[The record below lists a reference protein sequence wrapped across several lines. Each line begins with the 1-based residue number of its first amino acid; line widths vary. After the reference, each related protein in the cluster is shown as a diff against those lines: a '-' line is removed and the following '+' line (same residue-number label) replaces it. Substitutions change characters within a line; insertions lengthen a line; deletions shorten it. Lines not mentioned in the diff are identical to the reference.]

1 MANYNG
7 KLQVAEFR
15 ASDLLNK
22 GAKEKLIDEFIMSL
36 CQTAVLSFF
45 DDDTDE
51 VTAWLQAHA
60 YIIDLQDAGTV
71 DVKGALQLSMFATT
85 YMNNKTNQEK
95 GVNDNGKSERRRN
108 VNCGRN
114 TCGNGTS
121 RKRKGDGDDYDE

>member
-1 MANYNG
+1 MKEYKG
-7 KLQVAEFR
+7 KLQVAEFK

-22 GAKEKLIDEFIMSL
+22 DAKEKLIEEFVMSL

-45 DDDTDE
+45 DDDTDD

-85 YMNNKTNQEK
+85 YMNKQT
-95 GVNDNGKSERRRN
+95 NGKESNANGESERRSN
-108 VNCGRN
+108 PNCRRN
-114 TCGNGTS
+114 TSGNGRR
-121 RKRKGDGDDYDE
+121 RKEESDDE

>member
-1 MANYNG
+1 MANFNG
-7 KLQVAEFR
+7 KLQVAEFK

-22 GAKEKLIDEFIMSL
+22 DARKKLIDEFVMSL

-60 YIIDLQDAGTV
+60 YIIDLQDAGAV

-85 YMNNKTNQEK
+85 YMNKQTNGK

-108 VNCGRN
+108 VDSGRN

-121 RKRKGDGDDYDE
+121 RKGKGNCDDYDE

>member
-1 MANYNG
+1 MNNYKG
-7 KLQVAEFR
+7 KIQVAEFK
-15 ASDLLNK
+15 AYDLLNK
-22 GAKEKLIDEFIMSL
+22 DVKQQLIDKFVMSL

-85 YMNNKTNQEK
+85 YMNKQT
-95 GVNDNGKSERRRN
+95 NGKESKANGESERRSN
-108 VNCGRN
+108 PNCRRD
-114 TCGNGTS
+114 TSGNGRRRREEES
-121 RKRKGDGDDYDE
+121 DDE

>member
-1 MANYNG
+1 MNNYKG
-7 KLQVAEFR
+7 KLQVAEFK

-22 GAKEKLIDEFIMSL
+22 DAKEKLIDEFVMSL

-51 VTAWLQAHA
+51 ITAWLQAHA

-85 YMNNKTNQEK
+85 YMNNQTNGK

-108 VNCGRN
+108 VDSGRN

-121 RKRKGDGDDYDE
+121 RKGKGKDDDYDE